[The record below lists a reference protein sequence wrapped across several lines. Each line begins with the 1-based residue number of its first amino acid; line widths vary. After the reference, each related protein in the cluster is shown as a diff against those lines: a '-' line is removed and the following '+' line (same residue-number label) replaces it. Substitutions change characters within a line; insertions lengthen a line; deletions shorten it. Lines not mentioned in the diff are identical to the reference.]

1 MLLVDLGLLLDGLD
15 LAVDVLARR
24 VGRVAVALA
33 LLALVFVFVTRF
45 IASARNAGGL
55 LLRAFDIIR
64 MHAVAAKFL
73 GEGVLER
80 DAAGLMMSRSLASCF
95 ESSIALFNS
104 PTNLLV
110 AAVASAIAP
119 TTP

>member
-1 MLLVDLGLLLDGLD
+1 MCIRDS
-15 LAVDVLARR
+15 
-24 VGRVAVALA
+24 
-33 LLALVFVFVTRF
+33 LALVFVFVTRF

-80 DAAGLMMSRSLASCF
+80 DAAGLMIVTLLGQ
-95 ESSIALFNS
+95 LFRILDVYKRQR
-104 PTNLLV
+104 P
-110 AAVASAIAP
+110 AVALA
-119 TTP
+119 